1 MKIQNKDV
9 LKPIFYF
16 TTHLY
21 NKYILYLNFTS
32 TDIYSVVTSFTPVCR
47 KMNFI
52 FFILIFIH
60 FLIGTIM

>member
-21 NKYILYLNFTS
+21 YQYILYLNFTS

-47 KMNFI
+47 DFQIAANIWDQK
-52 FFILIFIH
+52 
-60 FLIGTIM
+60 